1 MKAQILNEE
10 TGPSGL
16 ALTEVP
22 DLVPT
27 DNQLL
32 IDVKSCGIC
41 FPDLLMS
48 QGKYQL
54 RVPTPFTPGT
64 EVAGVV
70 AQAPSGSVYSVGDRV
85 QVMSVVGGF
94 AEQVVA
100 TDEQLLPIPPE
111 LSFDEG
117 AAMGINLQT
126 AIFALKIRANLQP
139 GETVGVLGSAGGVGV
154 ATIQVA
160 KAMGAKVIAIVH
172 RTGAEEL
179 LKSVGA
185 DEVVQLEEGWGTRIK
200 ELTGTGVDVLIDPVG
215 GEVFDEALRQVA
227 PDGRF
232 VVIGFAAGGIPT
244 VKLNRVLF
252 RNISVVGAAW
262 GEYVRTHPGL
272 PAKLHQDLTEMVAA
286 GMRPP
291 VNRTYALADLPQAL
305 DDLANGKILGKA
317 VVKIAE

>member
-16 ALTEVP
+16 SLGDVP
-22 DLVPT
+22 DPVPNDDQVLV
-27 DNQLL
+27 
-32 IDVKSCGIC
+32 DVKSCGVC

-54 RVPTPFTPGT
+54 RVPLPFTPGT

-70 AQAPSGSVYSVGDRV
+70 AQAPAGSGYSVGDRV

-94 AEQVVA
+94 AEKVVA
-100 TDEQLLPIPPE
+100 APEQLLRIPPE

-126 AIFALKIRANLQP
+126 AIFALKTRANLQP

-172 RTGAEEL
+172 RKGAEEL
-179 LKSVGA
+179 LRIVGA
-185 DEVVQLEEGWGTRIK
+185 DEIVQLEEGWGTKIK
-200 ELTGTGVDVLIDPVG
+200 ELTGAGSMSSST
-215 GEVFDEALRQVA
+215 RSVA
-227 PDGRF
+227 RCSTRLCVRWRRPAGSSSSASRPEESPASSSIVCCSATSRWSAQRGANTSGR
-232 VVIGFAAGGIPT
+232 T
-244 VKLNRVLF
+244 RRCRRSCTK
-252 RNISVVGAAW
+252 
-262 GEYVRTHPGL
+262 T
-272 PAKLHQDLTEMVAA
+272 
-286 GMRPP
+286 
-291 VNRTYALADLPQAL
+291 
-305 DDLANGKILGKA
+305 
-317 VVKIAE
+317 